1 MTAEACSV
9 GVPGGPAKQAFV
21 ISLLQSV
28 TEVMGLRSVSEV
40 GVQTAQY
47 DSSPLSLALQKLE
60 ETYLKQSQVCLRSRS
75 QCWPCCWA
83 LKQPQSQYT
92 DLSPT
97 LNRCVHTPKG
107 SFIVTSN
114 HPLTSP
120 KARGFLVLMPLRG
133 AAAALH
139 PSPHGVSDG

>member
-1 MTAEACSV
+1 MTAEACSI
-9 GVPGGPAKQAFV
+9 GVPGGQAKQAFV

-47 DSSPLSLALQKLE
+47 DGSPLSLALQRLE
-60 ETYLKQSQVCLRSRS
+60 ETYLKQSQVCLRSRF
-75 QCWPCCWA
+75 QCSPCCRA
-83 LKQPQSQYT
+83 LKQQQYT
-92 DLSPT
+92 DLNPT

-107 SFIVTSN
+107 SFIVSSN
-114 HPLTSP
+114 HPLNSP
-120 KARGFLVLMPLRG
+120 KGRGFLVLMPLCG